1 MERTPDEKYRI
12 GKVYAERLKD
22 KGKERLIHGIN
33 ATAKQVGQEHGV
45 SHASVNRCYQFAK
58 GIDALR
64 DVSPAAAG
72 MVLSGKT
79 KVRHTVIRELRRSDR
94 EYIKAVA
101 EEILNSGA
109 GKGKQVAD
117 IGGRTHMIRQIKE
130 EMRGSTATDY
140 TFDMLLDDIKVNAM
154 NYIDQLRG
162 TLTERRELLTQGN
175 RVQIDAAL
183 ILIANDILK
192 VREAL

>member
-22 KGKERLIHGIN
+22 KGKERLIHGNN
-33 ATAKQVGQEHGV
+33 ATAKQVGQELGV
-45 SHASVNRCYQFAK
+45 SRTSVDKYYQFAK

-101 EEILNSGA
+101 EEILNTGA
-109 GKGKQVAD
+109 GKAD

-140 TFDMLLDDIKVNAM
+140 TLDMLLDDIKVNAR